1 MIIMIIKKV
10 IMIMDDINIHKND
23 IDDENDI
30 DDKNDIDENVI
41 DDENG

>member
-1 MIIMIIKKV
+1 MIIKKV
-10 IMIMDDINIHKND
+10 IMIMDDIDIHKNG

>member
-1 MIIMIIKKV
+1 MMIIKKV
-10 IMIMDDINIHKND
+10 IMIMDDIDIHKNG

>member
-1 MIIMIIKKV
+1 MV

>member
-10 IMIMDDINIHKND
+10 IMIIDDIDIH
-23 IDDENDI
+23 
-30 DDKNDIDENVI
+30 KNDIDENVI